1 MSIPRD
7 RPRGRCS
14 SPENPGLRSEFLSET
29 LRWTWAFAERLSI
42 KSNCSAQLRSIMQL
56 RIKACSCAAFS
67 LMTARLSRAYY
78 TKETSSIA
86 NNTVSPAEACTF
98 IWHVLMLYNASNLRF
113 ETHIQHSISFIQHD
127 VSVPQNDQ
135 DNCLASQSTQCPCW
149 KHLVVQA
156 STRRHRLNGVFTT
169 WQLCNQSHNH
179 FNSETDLFSFC
190 KTVLNMLFVWWCNTL
205 RHSHTSLCLL
215 VQLQDAIKKTNIK
228 SG

>member
-1 MSIPRD
+1 MKNVLHLSRWQDRARTCACHLRRPKPLFVWCSSMSIPRD

-149 KHLVVQA
+149 KHLVVQ
-156 STRRHRLNGVFTT
+156 
-169 WQLCNQSHNH
+169 
-179 FNSETDLFSFC
+179 
-190 KTVLNMLFVWWCNTL
+190 L
-205 RHSHTSLCLL
+205 R
-215 VQLQDAIKKTNIK
+215 QDDID
-228 SG
+228 